1 MMGETENLIAIYV
14 VWSASYA
21 STKTLDS
28 ARGESHHPA
37 FDGNWPTIIRMF
49 LALSTSIAIG
59 WVLHQGNENV
69 ESDQDFI
76 LLSLCMV

>member
-1 MMGETENLIAIYV
+1 MSVEFSMLVFRNENEYEYITIYV

-37 FDGNWPTIIRMF
+37 FVGNWPTIIRMF
-49 LALSTSIAIG
+49 LVLSTHCYWMS
-59 WVLHQGNENV
+59 
-69 ESDQDFI
+69 SP
-76 LLSLCMV
+76 SRK

>member
-1 MMGETENLIAIYV
+1 MMGEIESLICYIYI

-28 ARGESHHPA
+28 ARGESHHPG
-37 FDGNWPTIIRMF
+37 FVGNWPTIIHMF
-49 LALSTSIAIG
+49 LALSIHCI
-59 WVLHQGNENV
+59 LQGNENI

-76 LLSLCMV
+76 LLSLCLV